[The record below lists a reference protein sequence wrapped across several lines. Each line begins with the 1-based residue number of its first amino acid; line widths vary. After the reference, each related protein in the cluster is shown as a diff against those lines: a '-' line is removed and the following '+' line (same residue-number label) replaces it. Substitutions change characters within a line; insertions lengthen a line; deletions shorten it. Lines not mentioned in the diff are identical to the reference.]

1 VTIHS
6 HVEWRSLQVGWE
18 RFHPLEVVGF
28 VVLLSGTSLYNEI
41 LRSCLPTPSTAEP
54 EHYHQRHHR
63 GRADAEVVEPL
74 LGPPSAPQPVP
85 GHAARTR
92 PVPPRKASDM
102 SGSDIYTMARSMR
115 LGASALSPHSLD
127 SYEEP
132 PSSLM
137 GSLTPASYG
146 ATLGAVDAESQAE
159 SPVSSAV
166 DSRPTSQS
174 NILDVV

>member
-1 VTIHS
+1 MIDA
-6 HVEWRSLQVGWE
+6 QVGWE

-41 LRSCLPTPSTAEP
+41 LRSCLPSSTAAEP
-54 EHYHQRHHR
+54 AHYHQRHQR
-63 GRADAEVVEPL
+63 EQGDSEAAQPL

-92 PVPPRKASDM
+92 AVPPRKAPGA

-127 SYEEP
+127 SFEEP
-132 PSSLM
+132 PSSMLAD
-137 GSLTPASYG
+137 GSFTPTSYG
-146 ATLGAVDAESQAE
+146 ASMDAQSQAE
-159 SPVSSAV
+159 SPGSQQAASQ
-166 DSRPTSQS
+166 PT
-174 NILDVV
+174 IPDLL